1 MPPPSTDTAI
11 ETAPP
16 PKRAAALPP
25 EERRAAIIQAVRP
38 LLIEFGDSVTTRQ
51 IACAAGIA
59 EGTIFRVFRDK
70 DELLAA
76 TLEAALDPEPME
88 IALHGIDPA
97 LPFAQALIAAT
108 EIIQRR
114 VVDVWTLVS
123 SLGPRHDNQ
132 RRPVT
137 DSPAL
142 AELFTRHADELDV
155 DPVEAAHMLRAL
167 TLSLTHPM
175 LAGEPDDPAR
185 IVDVL
190 LHGVGRRTA
199 PEHTAHEHGTGTSV

>member
-1 MPPPSTDTAI
+1 
-11 ETAPP
+11 
-16 PKRAAALPP
+16 LPP
-25 EERRAAIIQAVRP
+25 EERRAAIIAAVRP

-59 EGTIFRVFRDK
+59 EGTIFRVFSDK

-88 IALHGIDPA
+88 IALRGIDPGLAFDDA
-97 LPFAQALIAAT
+97 LVAAT
-108 EIIQRR
+108 QIIQRR

-123 SLGPRHDNQ
+123 SLGPRHDHV

-142 AELFTRHADELDV
+142 AELFSRHAAELDA

-175 LAGEPDDPAR
+175 LAGEPDDPVR

-190 LHGVGRRTA
+190 LHGIRRRPA
-199 PEHTAHEHGTGTSV
+199 PDRDHEHDLHEHDLHEHGTGTPA